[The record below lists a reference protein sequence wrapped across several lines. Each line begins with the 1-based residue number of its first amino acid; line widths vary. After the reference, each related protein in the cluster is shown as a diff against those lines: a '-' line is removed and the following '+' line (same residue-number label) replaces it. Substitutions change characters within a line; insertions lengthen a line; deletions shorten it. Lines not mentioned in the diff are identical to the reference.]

1 MGIATHTPSGMLWIA
16 IAMPEAEAAAREWKL
31 RNTRIARRIARSPSA
46 TPIDGS
52 STVAMKVA
60 RPSGKLW
67 SAIATAVSAPIFL
80 SCASAA
86 PPRWRPPRS
95 HP

>member
-1 MGIATHTPSGMLWIA
+1 M
-16 IAMPEAEAAAREWKL
+16 RKL
-31 RNTRIARRIARSPSA
+31 RRILRTELWRIARSPSA

-80 SCASAA
+80 SCAFCSTSEVATAA
-86 PPRWRPPRS
+86 
-95 HP
+95 